1 MVQKGIVNA
10 LVIDALRNI
19 EKASFV
25 IKLRRDGNNFKVEFA
40 SKSLFKILSK
50 FIFGICWWT
59 FCPSKA
65 QIRRRGS

>member
-1 MVQKGIVNA
+1 VVQKGIDNA

-40 SKSLFKILSK
+40 SKSLFL
-50 FIFGICWWT
+50 
-59 FCPSKA
+59 
-65 QIRRRGS
+65 